1 MELKNIVEALIFASP
16 EPITAKALA
25 RCVRNKIDDDQR
37 AAEEAAE
44 EGAPP
49 AELDLDPSILKA
61 KAEDI
66 ESAIADLNAAYEDEG
81 RTFRLVDGPSGWRMY
96 TETEYAEWVRELFPG
111 QKPAKL
117 SPPALETL
125 AIIAYRQPIIKA
137 DIEAVRGVSV
147 DGVLQK
153 IIDRGLVKL
162 VGRAEVPGRPLLYGT
177 TELFM
182 EHFGVK
188 EIDDLP
194 NAAELR
200 TIPLPNADGGEQNPK
215 ETEKQMALAASNQKE
230 DEEAARKELSG
241 ETPAEPDATLEPEPE
256 PAAAEVE
263 AEADYGDGDGDGD
276 DASLE
281 TDDAAAETETQGE
294 LIPNA

>member
-16 EPITAKALA
+16 EPISAKALA
-25 RCVRNKIDDDQR
+25 RCVRNKIEDDQR

-44 EGAPP
+44 EGKEPVVVEFPP
-49 AELDLDPSILKA
+49 EIVKA
-61 KAEDI
+61 NPESV
-66 ESAIADLNAAYEDEG
+66 ESAIGELNQAYEDEG
-81 RTFRLVDGPSGWRMY
+81 RSFRLVDGPSGWRMF
-96 TETEYAEWVRELFPG
+96 TEPEYAEWVRELFPG

-125 AIIAYRQPIIKA
+125 AIVAYRQPIMKA

-153 IIDRGLVKL
+153 IIDRGLIKI

-200 TIPLPNADGGEQNPK
+200 TMPLPDAEGGQQNPK
-215 ETEKQMALAASNQKE
+215 ETEKQLSLSAAKQKE
-230 DEEAARKELSG
+230 DEEEGRRELAG
-241 ETPAEPDATLEPEPE
+241 ESESAEEPKAEAEAE

-263 AEADYGDGDGDGD
+263 DEADEGE
-276 DASLE
+276 SE
-281 TDDAAAETETQGE
+281 EESQRE
-294 LIPNA
+294 LIADA